1 MGYPRSRGRPRGA
14 AMEDQRA
21 MTTSFGALC
30 TDFYVNCQLGVKLDL
45 PDSRETMLDLFT
57 RLGRE
62 EPTMKRLKRYPD
74 ELALESPDRGRRR
87 IWMGVQKRLIRSGV
101 VNPQSPDDALALHRL
116 VLRTAPFYLGVTP
129 IDIDHLE
136 LTYGFDL
143 VARANH
149 NAVVCEALLG
159 ESPMSRLIDADSMTP
174 IEFQPMLGVALSD
187 RCDVQAYVEVKTR
200 TTLRQARTGKHPE
213 EPISVFVTIRRGGDF
228 EDVET
233 LGARLEELA
242 AHADELTQSRVVPNV
257 LNPLRES
264 IASHQF

>member
-1 MGYPRSRGRPRGA
+1 
-14 AMEDQRA
+14 

-57 RLGRE
+57 RLGRD
-62 EPTMKRLKRYPD
+62 EPSMKRLKRYPE

-87 IWMGVQKRLIRSGV
+87 LWMGVQKRLLRSGV
-101 VNPQSPDDALALHRL
+101 VNPESSDDSLALHRL

-136 LTYGFDL
+136 MTYGFDL

-159 ESPMSRLIDADSMTP
+159 DSPLSRLLDPGSMKP
-174 IEFQPMLGVALSD
+174 IEFQPMIGMALTD

-200 TTLRQARTGKHPE
+200 TTIRQTRTGKHPE
-213 EPISVFVTIRRGGDF
+213 DPISVFVTVRRSGDF

-233 LGARLEELA
+233 LVDRMEDLAR
-242 AHADELTQSRVVPNV
+242 HADELTQGKVVPNV
-257 LNPLRES
+257 LTPLREA

>member
-1 MGYPRSRGRPRGA
+1 
-14 AMEDQRA
+14 

-57 RLGRE
+57 RIGRD

-74 ELALESPDRGRRR
+74 ELALESPERDRRR
-87 IWMGVQKRLIRSGV
+87 LWMGIQRKLLRSGV
-101 VNPQSPDDALALHRL
+101 VNPRSTNDTLALHQL
-116 VLRTAPFYLGVTP
+116 ILRTAPFYLGVQP

-136 LTYGFDL
+136 LTFGFDL

-149 NAVVCEALLG
+149 NAVICEALLG
-159 ESPMSRLIDADSMTP
+159 DSPLARLIDPESMKP
-174 IEFQPMLGVALSD
+174 IEFQPMLGMALTD
-187 RCDVQAYVEVKTR
+187 RCDIQAYVEVKAR
-200 TTLRQARTGKHPE
+200 TTIRQVRTSKHPE
-213 EPISVFVTIRRGGDF
+213 EPISVFITVRRGGDF
-228 EDVET
+228 DDIET

-242 AHADELTQSRVVPNV
+242 EHAQELTQGRVVPNV
-257 LNPLRES
+257 INPLREA

>member
-1 MGYPRSRGRPRGA
+1 
-14 AMEDQRA
+14 

-57 RLGRE
+57 RLGRD

-74 ELALESPDRGRRR
+74 ELALESPERGRRR
-87 IWMGVQKRLIRSGV
+87 LWTGVQKRLIRSGV
-101 VNPQSPDDALALHRL
+101 VNPQSAEDSMALHHT

-159 ESPMSRLIDADSMTP
+159 DSPLSRLIEPDSMKP
-174 IEFQPMLGVALSD
+174 IEFQPMLGMALTD

-200 TTLRQARTGKHPE
+200 STIRQTRTGKHPE
-213 EPISVFVTIRRGGDF
+213 EPISVFVTVRRSGDF
-228 EDVET
+228 EDVDT
-233 LGARLEELA
+233 LGARLDELA
-242 AHADELTQSRVVPNV
+242 THAEDLTQRRVVPNV
-257 LNPLRES
+257 LTPLREA

>member
-1 MGYPRSRGRPRGA
+1 
-14 AMEDQRA
+14 

-57 RLGRE
+57 RLGRD

-74 ELALESPDRGRRR
+74 ELALESPERGRRR
-87 IWMGVQKRLIRSGV
+87 LWTGVQKRLIRSGV
-101 VNPQSPDDALALHRL
+101 VNPHSAEDSIALHRT

-159 ESPMSRLIDADSMTP
+159 DSPLSKLIEHDSMKP
-174 IEFQPMLGVALSD
+174 IEFQPMLGMALTD

-200 TTLRQARTGKHPE
+200 TTIRQARTGKHPE
-213 EPISVFVTIRRGGDF
+213 DPISVFVTVRRSGEF

-233 LGARLEELA
+233 LGARLDELA
-242 AHADELTQSRVVPNV
+242 AHADELTQRKVVPNV
-257 LNPLRES
+257 LTPLRES

>member
-1 MGYPRSRGRPRGA
+1 
-14 AMEDQRA
+14 

-57 RLGRE
+57 RLGRD
-62 EPTMKRLKRYPD
+62 EPTMRRLKRYSE
-74 ELALESPDRGRRR
+74 ELALESPERGRRR
-87 IWMGVQKRLIRSGV
+87 LWMGVQKRLIRSGV
-101 VNPQSPDDALALHRL
+101 VNPESAEDSLALHRL
-116 VLRTAPFYLGVTP
+116 VMRTAPFYLGVTP

-143 VARANH
+143 SARANH

-159 ESPMSRLIDADSMTP
+159 DSPLARLIDPDSMKP
-174 IEFQPMLGVALSD
+174 IEFQPLLGVALTD

-200 TTLRQARTGKHPE
+200 TTIRQARTGKRSE
-213 EPISVFVTIRRGGDF
+213 EPISVFVTIRRSGDF
-228 EDVET
+228 EDVDT
-233 LGARLEELA
+233 LGVRLEELA
-242 AHADELTQSRVVPNV
+242 AHADALTQRKVVPNV
-257 LNPLRES
+257 LTPLRES